1 MKELLDRPQY
11 VNYMSGKLM
20 GSSEFNNGGLDI
32 FGVYVFPD
40 VLKEHCTRQ
49 IPLPNFMDFDP
60 IYYQK
65 TRPVEIK
72 TIEQQHLARP
82 VELKSGINKL
92 I

>member
-11 VNYMSGKLM
+11 VNYMSGKFM

-49 IPLPNFMDFDP
+49 LPLPNFMDFDTM
-60 IYYQK
+60 YYQK
-65 TRPVEIK
+65 TRPIEIK
-72 TIEQQHLARP
+72 TVEQQHLSELRP
-82 VELKSGINKL
+82 LVNGVTKL